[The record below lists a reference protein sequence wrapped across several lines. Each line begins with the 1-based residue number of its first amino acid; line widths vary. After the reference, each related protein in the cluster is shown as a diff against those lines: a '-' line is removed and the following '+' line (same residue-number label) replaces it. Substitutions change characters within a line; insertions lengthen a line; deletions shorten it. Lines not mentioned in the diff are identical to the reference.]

1 MSKLRDLL
9 LDRRSEISGK
19 VAPLVS
25 DIARLKEAL
34 SKKQSELAAWNA
46 ELDQIHSALKAVDET
61 ETKSQLTIKQAV
73 IEALKDHP
81 EGMTALEILAE
92 INTRYFGGRIIRSSL
107 SPQLSRLKDDDR
119 KIDLRGNKWF
129 LLPEQPSLFQQIKR
143 RV

>member
-1 MSKLRDLL
+1 MGKLRDLL

-19 VAPLVS
+19 IAPLAS
-25 DIARLKEAL
+25 DIARLKESL
-34 SKKQSELAAWNA
+34 LQKQSELAAWNA
-46 ELDQIHSALKAVDET
+46 ELEQIHSALKAVDET

-73 IEALKDHP
+73 IEVLKDHL

-107 SPQLSRLKDDDR
+107 SPQLSRLKDDDG

-129 LLPEQPSLFQQIKR
+129 LLPEQPSLFIER
-143 RV
+143 RF